1 MPRRKKKKISQ
12 SLIVSLALGGA
23 LFIGVL
29 FSAVDLVAPPSYSTS
44 LATVT
49 SITAKSWLVF
59 DVNTGETIYAYN
71 TDEKLPIASL
81 TKLITAATYYR
92 EDNIWATTSIT
103 WSDLNTEGESGRLR
117 YGEVYTMH
125 MLLFPLLLESSN
137 DAAASFG
144 RTDLELIKK
153 MNDYVTKLGLTHTEF
168 SDTSGLS
175 VRNQSSALDLSA
187 IVFDIY
193 HHNRHLIDITSL
205 KSYLSPTKSWL
216 NNNRFVNEAGYV
228 GGKNG
233 YTPEAGKTLVAIF
246 DEELNSGQKR
256 RLAYIMLGSDN
267 TEYDLG
273 LLRSHVKDHVSY
285 K

>member
-1 MPRRKKKKISQ
+1 MPRRKRKKISQ
-12 SLIVSLALGGA
+12 GLIVSLALGGS

-59 DVNTGETIYAYN
+59 DVDTGETVYSYN
-71 TDEKLPIASL
+71 ATEKLPIASL
-81 TKLITAATYYR
+81 TKLITAATFYKNN
-92 EDNIWATTSIT
+92 NIWATTSIT
-103 WSDLNTEGESGRLR
+103 WSDLNTEGDAGKLR

-125 MLLFPLLLESSN
+125 TLLFPMLLESSN
-137 DAAASFG
+137 DAAAAYG
-144 RTDLELIKK
+144 RVDLELVNK
-153 MNDYVTKLGLTHTEF
+153 MNNYAATLGLTNTEF
-168 SDTSGLS
+168 SDVSGLS
-175 VRNQSSALDLSA
+175 VHNQSSALDLSA
-187 IVFDIY
+187 IVFDVY

-205 KSYLSPTKSWL
+205 KYYLSPTKSWL
-216 NNNRFVNEAGYV
+216 NNNRFVNEVGYI

-233 YTPEAGKTLVAIF
+233 FTPEADKTLISIL
-246 DEELNSGQKR
+246 DEELNNGRKR

-285 K
+285 E